1 VAGKNLLHERGIS
14 MNNYVVVSDSCGD
27 LPPEIAEGLVIIP
40 YIYTLGG
47 KEYYNYLDYRDQSK
61 KDFYDALRAGK
72 TASTTQIT
80 PQRYIEVWEPF
91 LQEGKDVLY
100 ICLSSMLSK
109 SYEMSQMAARE
120 LSEKYPERKIVTI
133 DSKAASM
140 GIGLLGLTAKK
151 ALEEGKSLDE
161 AVAGIEELVTRVHHW
176 VMADDLHH
184 LRRGGR
190 VSGAAAFVG
199 TMLSVKPVLTITNE
213 GVLMPLHKARGRDK
227 AFDYIASKLAEA
239 KYDPKYGPIYIAHS
253 DVPEYAQKMQD
264 MITAKFGYTSFIV
277 NDIGPVI
284 GAHTGP
290 GTIALIFEG
299 SAKR

>member
-1 VAGKNLLHERGIS
+1 MSK
-14 MNNYVVVSDSCGD
+14 NYVVVSDSCGD
-27 LPPEIAEGLVIIP
+27 LTPAMAEGIVVIP
-40 YIYTLGG
+40 YIYTLDG
-47 KEYYNYLDYRDQSK
+47 KEYYNYPDYRDQPK
-61 KDFYDALRAGK
+61 KDFYNTLRAGK

-80 PQRYIEVWEPF
+80 PQRYEEVWEPY
-91 LQEGKDVLY
+91 LQEGKDILY

-140 GIGLLGLTAKK
+140 GIGKLGIDAVK
-151 ALEEGKSLDE
+151 ARNEGKSLDE
-161 AVAGIEELVTRVHHW
+161 AAAYVEDIITRLHHW

-199 TMLSVKPVLTITNE
+199 TMLSVKPILSVTGE
-213 GVLMPLHKARGRDK
+213 GKLVPLHKARGRDK
-227 AFDYIASKLAEA
+227 AFDYLAGKLAEA
-239 KYDPKYGPIYIAHS
+239 KYDPKFGPICIAHS
-253 DVPEYAQKMQD
+253 DEPSYAKQLQD
-264 MITAKFGYTSFIV
+264 MVTAKFGYTSFLI

-290 GTIALIFEG
+290 GTVAIIFEG
-299 SAKR
+299 AEKR

>member
-1 VAGKNLLHERGIS
+1 MK
-14 MNNYVVVSDSCGD
+14 NYVIVSDSCGD
-27 LPPEIAEGLVIIP
+27 LTQAMAEGQVIIP
-40 YIYTLGG
+40 YIYTLDG
-47 KEYYNYLDYRDQSK
+47 KEYYNYPDYRDQSK
-61 KDFYDALRAGK
+61 KDFYDTLRAGK
-72 TASTTQIT
+72 SASTTQIT

-91 LQEGKDVLY
+91 LQEGKDILY

-120 LSEKYPERKIVTI
+120 LSEKYADRKIITI

-140 GIGLLGLTAKK
+140 GIGLLGRSAVK
-151 ALEEGKSLDE
+151 AQTEGKSVDE
-161 AVAGIEELVTRVHHW
+161 AASYVKELVGRTHHW

-199 TMLSVKPVLTITNE
+199 TMLSVKPVLSVTNE
-213 GVLMPLHKARGRDK
+213 GALVPLHKARGRDK
-227 AFDYIASKLAEA
+227 AFDYIIGKLAEA
-239 KYDPKYGPIYIAHS
+239 KYDPKFGPIFIAHS
-253 DVPEYAQKMQD
+253 DVPDYAQKMQD
-264 MITAKFGYTSFIV
+264 MITAKYGYTSFLV

-299 SAKR
+299 AEKRLN